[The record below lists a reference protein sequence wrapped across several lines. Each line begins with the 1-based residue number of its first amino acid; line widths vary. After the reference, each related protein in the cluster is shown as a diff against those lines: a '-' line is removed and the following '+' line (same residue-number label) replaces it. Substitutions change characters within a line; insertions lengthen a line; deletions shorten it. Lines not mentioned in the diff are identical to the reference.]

1 MKYALTILAVLG
13 LALSSS
19 YAGCGKTE
27 TDTGKLKSFDK
38 ETKTLV
44 VDVSGKEVKR
54 TLTPGAKGAADA
66 EKLVGKKV
74 TVVSSHNKVESITK
88 G

>member
-1 MKYALTILAVLG
+1 MKYTLTILAVLG
-13 LALSSS
+13 LALTSS

-54 TLTPGAKGAADA
+54 TLTPSAKGAADA
-66 EKLVGKKV
+66 AKGAATAAKDAVKK
-74 TVVSSHNKVESITK
+74 
-88 G
+88 